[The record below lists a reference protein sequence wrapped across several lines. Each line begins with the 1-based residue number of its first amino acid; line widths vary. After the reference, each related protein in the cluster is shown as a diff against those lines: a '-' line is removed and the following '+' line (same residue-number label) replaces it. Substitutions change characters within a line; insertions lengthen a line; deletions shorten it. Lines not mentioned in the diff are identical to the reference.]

1 MYFLSLISEKDNRIH
16 ELEKDLYYYKKLS
29 RDLKKRMRELV
40 GKDGV
45 LDSMQTAS
53 VQSEGPSEVELKLPV
68 EGKNQEKRENKTNNA
83 NVKVLCAMFVLL
95 R

>member
-1 MYFLSLISEKDNRIH
+1 MHFLSLISEKDNRIH

-53 VQSEGPSEVELKLPV
+53 VQGEGPSEVERKLPV
-68 EGKNQEKRENKTNNA
+68 EGKNQEKRENKTN
-83 NVKVLCAMFVLL
+83 VKVLCATLVLL
-95 R
+95 L

>member
-29 RDLKKRMRELV
+29 RDLKKRMREFV

-53 VQSEGPSEVELKLPV
+53 VQSEGPSEVELMLPV
-68 EGKNQEKRENKTNNA
+68 EGKNQEKRENKTNST
-83 NVKVLCAMFVLL
+83 NVKVLCATFVLL